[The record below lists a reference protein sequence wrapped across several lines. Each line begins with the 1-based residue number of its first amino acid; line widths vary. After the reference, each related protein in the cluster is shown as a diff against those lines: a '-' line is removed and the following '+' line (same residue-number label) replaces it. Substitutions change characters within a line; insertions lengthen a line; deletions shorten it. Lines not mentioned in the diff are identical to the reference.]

1 MSRYIG
7 KRLLQLIP
15 ILIGITLLTFLL
27 MNVSSIDAV
36 DIMEQNTGGSWSEA
50 QKELMRQELG
60 LNLPLPLQYLKWL
73 FNLLRGD
80 MGVSYI
86 SGRPVFSTFMEKLP
100 ATIYLTITSIILTI
114 VISIPLGILSA
125 VRQNKVTDYI
135 IRFLSF
141 IGNSLPNF
149 FVALLLIFIF
159 ALKLG
164 LLPVMGNA
172 AGWKSVILPTLT
184 LAIAMAAK
192 YTRQVRATVL
202 EELNQDYVTGARARG
217 VSERRI
223 LYFNVLKSSMLTIVT
238 LLALSIGSLLG
249 GTAIV
254 ESIFLWDGVGKLA
267 VDAIMTRDYP
277 IIQAYVIWMAII
289 YVAVNLVTDI
299 VYHFLDPRIRLQ
311 EMRHSKSQRRRSKA
325 PDKIQLQNDER
336 LYAAGGMS
344 GQSAGDD
351 CAGSVQSRT
360 AMDDRAVGNQGRMPE
375 YTFAGRGK
383 LTEWK
388 IPESMTD
395 DGNVTVRRQRV
406 IKDYT
411 KVRLIVFLVLVGA
424 LLAAAALAA
433 HITPYDPYAQDLSAA
448 LQPPG
453 NGHILGTDR
462 YGRDMLSRVI
472 MGSQTTIFSSLLLVL
487 IIVVAG
493 MAVGT
498 ICGWKGGK
506 VDTVLMRISDI
517 FLAFPGMV
525 FAIAVAGV
533 LAGGLMNAVV
543 ALAAISWPKFARLAR
558 SQVLSIRNM
567 PYISAAKLAGSG
579 SGKIIIKHILP
590 NITGP
595 IIVTAVL
602 EIGTMIMEL
611 AGLSFLGL
619 GATPPLAEWGSM
631 MSNGRSMLQTC
642 PWVVL
647 APGAAIFVTVVLFNL
662 LGDTVRDA
670 MDPRQKVG

>member
-1 MSRYIG
+1 MSHYIS

-15 ILIGITLLTFLL
+15 ILVGITLLTFLL

-50 QKELMRQELG
+50 QKELMREELG
-60 LNLPLPLQYLKWL
+60 LNLPVPLQYLRWL
-73 FNLLRGD
+73 FHLLQGD

-114 VISIPLGILSA
+114 VISIPLGIISA
-125 VRQNKVTDYI
+125 VRQNKVTDYV

-149 FVALLLIFIF
+149 FVALLLIYIF

-164 LLPVMGNA
+164 LFPVMGNA

-217 VSERRI
+217 VTERRI

-299 VYHFLDPRIRLQ
+299 IYHYLDPRIRLQ
-311 EMRHSKSQRRRSKA
+311 GGQRKKRKRKHVGTMRFS
-325 PDKIQLQNDER
+325 N
-336 LYAAGGMS
+336 AAS
-344 GQSAGDD
+344 SAGKLIYQTIAQEKD
-351 CAGSVQSRT
+351 SVTIRKQK
-360 AMDDRAVGNQGRMPE
+360 V
-375 YTFAGRGK
+375 K
-383 LTEWK
+383 
-388 IPESMTD
+388 
-395 DGNVTVRRQRV
+395 
-406 IKDYT
+406 KDYT
-411 KVRLIVFLVLVGA
+411 KVRLIVFLVLVGI
-424 LLAAAALAA
+424 LLLCAALAA
-433 HITPYDPYAQDLSAA
+433 HITPYDPYAQDLSQA
-448 LQPPG
+448 LMPPG
-453 NGHILGTDR
+453 EGHLLGTDR

-487 IIVVAG
+487 IIVVTG
-493 MAVGT
+493 MIVGI

-506 VDTVLMRISDI
+506 LDTVLMRISDV

-579 SGKIIIKHILP
+579 SGKIIWKHILP

-647 APGAAIFVTVVLFNL
+647 APGAAIFITVVLFNL

-670 MDPRQKVG
+670 MDPRRAGK

>member
-1 MSRYIG
+1 MKHYAVR
-7 KRLLQLIP
+7 RLLQLIP

-36 DIMEQNTGGSWSEA
+36 DIMEQNTGGSWTEA

-60 LNLPLPLQYLKWL
+60 LNLPLPLQYLRWL
-73 FNLLRGD
+73 FNLLHGD

-86 SGRPVFSTFMEKLP
+86 SGRPVFSVFMEKLP
-100 ATIYLTITSIILTI
+100 ATIYLTITSIVLTI
-114 VISIPLGILSA
+114 VISIPLGIISA

-149 FVALLLIFIF
+149 FVALLLIYFF

-172 AGWKSVILPTLT
+172 AGFTSVILPTLT

-217 VSERRI
+217 IPERRI

-299 VYHFLDPRIRLQ
+299 VYHYLDPRIRLQ
-311 EMRHSKSQRRRSKA
+311 GGHGKRRNRNHSMRNNRWKDVLSSEGLSF
-325 PDKIQLQNDER
+325 
-336 LYAAGGMS
+336 
-344 GQSAGDD
+344 GD
-351 CAGSVQSRT
+351 ALKRT
-360 AMDDRAVGNQGRMPE
+360 AWDVPVSDP
-375 YTFAGRGK
+375 
-383 LTEWK
+383 
-388 IPESMTD
+388 D
-395 DGNVTVRRQRV
+395 HVTIRRQKIR
-406 IKDYT
+406 KDYT
-411 KVRLIVFLVLVGA
+411 TVRLIVFLVLVGI
-424 LLAAAALAA
+424 LLLIAAFAS
-433 HITPYDPYAQDLSAA
+433 HITPYDPYAQDLSQA
-448 LQPPG
+448 LMAPG
-453 NGHILGTDR
+453 DGHFLGTDR
-462 YGRDMLSRVI
+462 YGRDMFSRVI
-472 MGSQTTIFSSLLLVL
+472 MGSQTTIFASLLLVL
-487 IIVVAG
+487 IIVVTG
-493 MAVGT
+493 MIVGI

-506 VDTVLMRISDI
+506 LDTVLMRISDV

-558 SQVLSIRNM
+558 SQVLAIRGL
-567 PYISAAKLAGSG
+567 PYIQAAKLAGSG
-579 SGKIIIKHILP
+579 TGKIIWKHILP

-647 APGAAIFVTVVLFNL
+647 APGAAIFITVVLFNL
-662 LGDTVRDA
+662 LGDTVRDV
-670 MDPRQKVG
+670 MDPRR